1 MEDDP
6 SKWFFDPIT
15 PYFMQLHAIKDIVY
29 SGKTRFQTIEIINTN
44 SFGQC
49 LVLDGKIQSSEM
61 DEFIYHEALTHPA
74 MIAHTHPKTV
84 FIAGGGEG
92 ATLREVL
99 SHPSVKRVVMVD
111 IDEEAVNIC
120 RRLLPFMSDGYFDDN
135 RLELLHADARK
146 YLRES
151 EEKFEI
157 IIIDLTEPLKDSP
170 SYLLYTKEFY
180 HLVQEKLTP
189 DGIISVQSGSCSLE
203 EMSTFTAINNT
214 LSSVFPLVCPYKAY
228 VPSFSGLW
236 GFITASNKLSPSSL
250 SAEEVDSRIVDRS
263 LSGLRFYD
271 GITHQSMF
279 SPPKYIRQR
288 IAEDERVITDDNPQ
302 FTY

>member
-1 MEDDP
+1 
-6 SKWFFDPIT
+6 
-15 PYFMQLHAIKDIVY
+15 MQLHAIKDIVY

-49 LVLDGKIQSSEM
+49 LVLDGKIQSSET

-74 MIAHTHPKTV
+74 MIAHAHPKTV

-92 ATLREVL
+92 ATLREAL
-99 SHPSVKRVVMVD
+99 SHPSIERVVMVD

-120 RRLLPFMSDGYFDDN
+120 RRLLSFMSDGCFDDN

-146 YLRES
+146 YLDES
-151 EEKFEI
+151 EEKFDI

-180 HLVQEKLTP
+180 NLIQERLTP

-203 EMSTFTAINNT
+203 EMSTFTAINST
-214 LSSVFPLVCPYKAY
+214 LSSVFPLICPYKAY

-236 GFITASNKLSPSSL
+236 GFITASNKLSPYSL
-250 SAEEVDSRIVDRS
+250 SAEEVDSRIADRS

-279 SPPKYIRQR
+279 SLPKYIRQR
-288 IAEDERVITDDNPQ
+288 IAEDKRVITDNNPQ